1 MEPTNNTWIY
11 RLPETIPWNPPA
23 IPGCMDYLKLLH
35 GTLLQYLDIREVLM
49 GGIAWGQEQ
58 PQRFSLNK

>member
-11 RLPETIPWNPPA
+11 RLPETIPRNPPA

-35 GTLLQYLDIREVLM
+35 GTLLQYLDTDYLKVLH
-49 GGIAWGQEQ
+49 GTLLQYLDI
-58 PQRFSLNK
+58 